1 MGEALSNMMTLKAAR
16 QGIGGVPW
24 TRILIDYLLITLAAI
39 GEAVGVLVFFS
50 SLNIAPSG
58 VSGISVLLNKTL
70 GTPLGLMI
78 FLMNVPIQVLAY
90 RMMPGGWRIV
100 VRTVYALAVYT
111 LALDLLSRVDLVNLL
126 FPSGGITDNALL
138 GAIFGGIT
146 GGITAGIVIRA
157 GGSFGGTST
166 LAIILSRRMGTPMSS
181 TYLYTDTLVIG
192 LSAFI
197 FSWES
202 ALLAVVALFLS
213 GMATDYIL
221 EGPSVIRTCVIITN
235 KPQEVSKAIFLE
247 LGRGVTSWQA
257 TGMYTGEE
265 RSILYVAVGRSQ
277 VQELRRVV
285 GTTDP
290 EAFFVVGQGQT
301 AYGEGFKPVS

>member
-1 MGEALSNMMTLKAAR
+1 MKDYFGRGAFVMMTFKSAR
-16 QGIGGVPW
+16 NSIRTVPW
-24 TRILIDYLLITLAAI
+24 TRMLIDYLLITLAAI

-50 SLNIAPSG
+50 SLNVAPSG

-70 GTPLGLMI
+70 GTPIGLMI
-78 FLMNVPIQVLAY
+78 LLMNIPIQILAY

-100 VRTVYALAVYT
+100 VRTIYALLVYT
-111 LALDLLSRVDLVNLL
+111 TAVDVLSRVDLVHLL
-126 FPSGGITDNALL
+126 FPSGSITDNALL
-138 GAIFGGIT
+138 GVIFGGIT
-146 GGITAGIVIRA
+146 GGITAGVVIRA
-157 GGSFGGTST
+157 GGSFGGTSS
-166 LAIILSRRMGTPMSS
+166 LALILARRMGTPMSS

-221 EGPSVIRTCVIITN
+221 EGPSVI
-235 KPQEVSKAIFLE
+235 
-247 LGRGVTSWQA
+247 
-257 TGMYTGEE
+257 
-265 RSILYVAVGRSQ
+265 
-277 VQELRRVV
+277 
-285 GTTDP
+285 
-290 EAFFVVGQGQT
+290 GQGQT

>member
-1 MGEALSNMMTLKAAR
+1 MMIRMTLKSAR
-16 QGIGGVPW
+16 RNITSAPW
-24 TRILIDYLLITLAAI
+24 TSILIDYLLITLAAI

-78 FLMNVPIQVLAY
+78 LLMNIPIQILAY

-100 VRTVYALAVYT
+100 VRTVYALVVYT
-111 LALDLLSRVDLVNLL
+111 VALDLLSRVDLVHLL

-213 GMATDYIL
+213 GMATDYLL

-235 KPQEVSKAIFLE
+235 QPEVVSKAIIE
-247 LGRGVTSWQA
+247 QLGRGVTSWSGK
-257 TGMYTGEE
+257 GMYTGEE
-265 RSILYVAVGRSQ
+265 RSMLYVAVGRSQ
-277 VQELRRVV
+277 VQELRRIIA
-285 GTTDP
+285 TADSD
-290 EAFFVVGQGQT
+290 AFFVVGQGQT